1 MLGCLSCAFY
11 CLSWLFGI
19 YTFAYLTI
27 ISVASLYRNFIR
39 KPLNLEQR
47 YGKGTWAVVTGATGG
62 IGEAFWRQLA
72 QQNFNIVLVGRNK
85 QLLEESEQRVLE
97 ANKSTKTKLVQVDLS
112 ESMDPKFYENI
123 QKRTTLIPS
132 VISPPLSFPP
142 SKKFLKKICQLS
154 FFPTEFKHI
163 MFKNYV
169 FCYIILIK
177 LNKNFKIIFQ
187 KIFVGRWNFPLTKI
201 CKIVTFWGKMTKGIT
216 VIDFDVSILVNN
228 AGAGVPKYF
237 EITPAQEHLDNICIN
252 AGAPALLTHALINKM
267 LTRKDRSA
275 IINVSSVGN
284 NSPLPYFGVYP
295 ATKRFLTFFSYQLHE
310 LFKHKIDVQ
319 NLVPGYV
326 KTKFVGYI
334 EKSPIEFL
342 PDIRC

>member
-1 MLGCLSCAFY
+1 MLGCLSCAFS

-97 ANKSTKTKLVQVDLS
+97 ANKSIKTKLVQVDLS
-112 ESMDPKFYENI
+112 ESLDPEFYENI
-123 QKRTTLIPS
+123 QKELID
-132 VISPPLSFPP
+132 I
-142 SKKFLKKICQLS
+142 
-154 FFPTEFKHI
+154 
-163 MFKNYV
+163 
-169 FCYIILIK
+169 
-177 LNKNFKIIFQ
+177 
-187 KIFVGRWNFPLTKI
+187 
-201 CKIVTFWGKMTKGIT
+201 
-216 VIDFDVSILVNN
+216 DVSILVNN
-228 AGAGVPKYF
+228 AGAGVPKHF

-252 AGAPALLTHALINKM
+252 AGAPALLTHVLINKM
-267 LTRKDRSA
+267 LARKDRSA

-295 ATKRFLTFFSYQLHE
+295 ATKRFLTFFSFQLHE

-326 KTKFVGYI
+326 KTKLASFAKDPTFISPDRCV
-334 EKSPIEFL
+334 KSSLRDLGQDLTCSPHIFHSIMGLVMHSTYRFCKPLWRATLVDKTEMIALKEFRKKVL
-342 PDIRC
+342 DEMKNKKND

>member
-1 MLGCLSCAFY
+1 MLGCLSCAFS

-85 QLLEESEQRVLE
+85 KLLEESEQRVLE
-97 ANKSTKTKLVQVDLS
+97 ANKSIKTKLVQVDLS

-123 QKRTTLIPS
+123 QKEL
-132 VISPPLSFPP
+132 
-142 SKKFLKKICQLS
+142 
-154 FFPTEFKHI
+154 
-163 MFKNYV
+163 
-169 FCYIILIK
+169 
-177 LNKNFKIIFQ
+177 
-187 KIFVGRWNFPLTKI
+187 
-201 CKIVTFWGKMTKGIT
+201 
-216 VIDFDVSILVNN
+216 IDFDVSILVNN
-228 AGAGVPKYF
+228 AGAGNTKHF

-267 LTRKDRSA
+267 LARKDRSA

-284 NSPLPYFGVYP
+284 HSPLPFIGVYP
-295 ATKRFLTFFSYQLHE
+295 ATKRFLTFFSFQLHE
-310 LFKHKIDVQ
+310 LPYSRCPVPLCQVPSEFGKI
-319 NLVPGYV
+319 LVNEI
-326 KTKFVGYI
+326 F
-334 EKSPIEFL
+334 
-342 PDIRC
+342 